1 MDSSDC
7 LTGWILYGL
16 TAPARYGTDTDP
28 ATHHGLIPT
37 TRSVPKYHGSSL
49 SAHSGSF
56 FEVTT
61 DWYLQ

>member
-28 ATHHGLIPT
+28 ATHHGLISYHT
-37 TRSVPKYHGSSL
+37 LSPKISWVIPKC
-49 SAHSGSF
+49 AQRVF
-56 FEVTT
+56 F
-61 DWYLQ
+61 